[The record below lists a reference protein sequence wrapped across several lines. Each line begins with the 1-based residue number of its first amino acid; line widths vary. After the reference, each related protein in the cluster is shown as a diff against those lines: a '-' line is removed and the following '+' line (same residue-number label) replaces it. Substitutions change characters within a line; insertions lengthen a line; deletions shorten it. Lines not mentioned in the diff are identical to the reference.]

1 MLYLYNSFSISL
13 ALIKVRQEGRG
24 NCTTIQRMTQPLKI
38 QQKLKQLGPRWQKIQ
53 LSVHL
58 EPHYIL
64 IVYLWFVS
72 FQSLSCFRLF
82 ATPWTAAHQASLL
95 INNSQS
101 LLKLMSI
108 KSLMPSNHLILQ
120 PSIFPSI
127 KVFSNE
133 SVFFTSGG
141 QSIGV
146 FSFNVSSSN
155 EYSGLIS
162 FRIDW
167 SDLLALQ
174 GILKSPLQ
182 HSSKALILR
191 CSAFF
196 IVQLSHPKKQESSR
210 KTSTSALLT
219 TPKPLI
225 VWITRNCR
233 KFFKRWAYQTT

>member
-58 EPHYIL
+58 EPPYIL

-133 SVFFTSGG
+133 SVHQVAKVLEF
-141 QSIGV
+141 Q
-146 FSFNVSSSN
+146 
-155 EYSGLIS
+155 
-162 FRIDW
+162 
-167 SDLLALQ
+167 
-174 GILKSPLQ
+174 LQ
-182 HSSKALILR
+182 HQS
-191 CSAFF
+191 F
-196 IVQLSHPKKQESSR
+196 Q
-210 KTSTSALLT
+210 
-219 TPKPLI
+219 
-225 VWITRNCR
+225 
-233 KFFKRWAYQTT
+233 